1 MKKLWIWIV
10 LIGIVLVGF
19 SCRHVPFQPRP
30 NTQQDEAMRAGRS
43 PESLKGADEDYFA
56 DMDYGIT
63 RNPAAVAKELEPYL
77 GKVSGA
83 DAVRHVAI
91 GRNNWIVWTAGNDV
105 LWDRLNRDSKGALDL
120 LKTVSNLPNYNR
132 SNRWNWYGLVNEP
145 CYKKNTEPRADRWG
159 LRLDV
164 RDPACGPDPFE
175 NEAKYPGVKI
185 GERGKGKVEVG
196 SYYG

>member
-1 MKKLWIWIV
+1 
-10 LIGIVLVGF
+10 
-19 SCRHVPFQPRP
+19 
-30 NTQQDEAMRAGRS
+30 
-43 PESLKGADEDYFA
+43 
-56 DMDYGIT
+56 YGIT

-132 SNRWNWYGLVNEP
+132 SDRWNCYGPVESAEGSGEP
-145 CYKKNTEPRADRWG
+145 DLREPEQQSRRPILLDLAHLHVRSGSDELRLAALQHLPSRRARHLPRLLGRDQQPAHHERDLQPPRAAHAR
-159 LRLDV
+159 
-164 RDPACGPDPFE
+164 
-175 NEAKYPGVKI
+175 
-185 GERGKGKVEVG
+185 
-196 SYYG
+196 